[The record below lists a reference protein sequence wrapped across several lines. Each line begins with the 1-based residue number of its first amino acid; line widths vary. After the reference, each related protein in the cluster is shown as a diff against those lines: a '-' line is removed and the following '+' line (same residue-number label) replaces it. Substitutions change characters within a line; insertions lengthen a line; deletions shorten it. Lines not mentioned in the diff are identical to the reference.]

1 MKYALASGEKAGV
14 VPSFVLGSRKIGCP
28 PTEQSDFRQPFK
40 LNRLSG
46 KVDIRS
52 GIIQKIKRA
61 PNYSF
66 R

>member
-1 MKYALASGEKAGV
+1 MPLRVEETGIYY
-14 VPSFVLGSRKIGCP
+14 SFVLGSRKLGCL
-28 PTEQSDFRQPFK
+28 PTEQSDFCQPFK